1 MHDNAPCHRS
11 KAVQS
16 FLNQQRI
23 NMLEW
28 PGNSL
33 DLNLKTNFLKSIP
46 LPCVAIKT
54 LLSYFRVFLEKGY
67 HFCRSPTALKAPDRS
82 KQCHCLQFAKCNAGL
97 LYYFKSLSPL
107 GCDSTIVLAVV
118 RHSAPAT
125 IATHLRMIR
134 LRRVLTDHPLQ

>member
-1 MHDNAPCHRS
+1 MELCTVLFTCWSDSRYENLFREKLQLHMAVHQYSIFMHDSVPCHRS

-28 PGNSL
+28 PGNSR

-54 LLSYFRVFLEKGY
+54 LLLYFIVFLEKGY

-82 KQCHCLQFAKCNAGL
+82 KPCRCLQFAECNAGL
-97 LYYFKSLSPL
+97 LYY
-107 GCDSTIVLAVV
+107 
-118 RHSAPAT
+118 
-125 IATHLRMIR
+125 
-134 LRRVLTDHPLQ
+134 